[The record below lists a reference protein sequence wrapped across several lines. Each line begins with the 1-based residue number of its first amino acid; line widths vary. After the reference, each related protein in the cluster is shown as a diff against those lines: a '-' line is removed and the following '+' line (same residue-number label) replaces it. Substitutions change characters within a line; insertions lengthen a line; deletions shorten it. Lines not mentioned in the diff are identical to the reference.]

1 MTGVINSAKSMNA
14 AAHRMM
20 SRTRA
25 ADNMGPRARQMIS
38 GSRYTVG
45 IRKFGVTL
53 THPMKP
59 RRNVSTSGPRAS
71 TVSQRLSRAIQERRS
86 LGISSRQRL
95 SPSAESNTNVLG
107 KLPAAPTSPLLSALY
122 VLCHHG
128 RWLLTSAYC
137 VRSEDDRTRGNRA
150 VGRGGS
156 EIRPPIRV
164 QERCGNARGQQEYGI
179 ILAEQCATSDGPEQN
194 TVFPVS
200 GLQ

>member
-25 ADNMGPRARQMIS
+25 ADNMGTRARQIIS

-53 THPMKP
+53 TYPMKP
-59 RRNVSTSGPRAS
+59 RRNVSTIGPRAS
-71 TVSQRLSRAIQERRS
+71 TVSQRLCRAIQERRS

-107 KLPAAPTSPLLSALY
+107 KLAAAPTSPVLSALY

-128 RWLLTSAYC
+128 RWLLTSAYWT
-137 VRSEDDRTRGNRA
+137 VLKPFSQA
-150 VGRGGS
+150 H
-156 EIRPPIRV
+156 IA
-164 QERCGNARGQQEYGI
+164 CGAKMIAHVAIAQ
-179 ILAEQCATSDGPEQN
+179 
-194 TVFPVS
+194 
-200 GLQ
+200 